1 MLFSAVIR
9 NLVCLYKMVTYKKG
23 GGKVLKKEIDKM
35 AAAVQHSIASRFLFR
50 SELIQ
55 R

>member
-9 NLVCLYKMVTYKKG
+9 NLVKWSLTKKG
-23 GGKVLKKEIDKM
+23 EEVLKKEIDKM

-50 SELIQ
+50 SELIH